1 MTVADSLD
9 GRTFTFRSHDG
20 PAFVPGDVVVLVPPG
35 GGAFLGQVLSAVRGE
50 QDGSTP
56 SLDGSGSVI
65 GALSADGAAIR
76 SDRRPFAGAQIEP
89 AASHHLAGL
98 QREAHLPVGTWRSS
112 GVEVDARLK
121 AQGFNRHTFLC
132 GQSGSGKTYAL
143 GVILEQLML
152 GTDLRMVV
160 LDPNAD
166 FVKLGEHRPDAP
178 AETARALQDCDI
190 RVLGANKTGATPL
203 RLRFATM
210 PQRAQ
215 AAVLQLDPLGD
226 RGEYNLLLHR
236 TEGLRSADLDAF
248 ISELHIE
255 DLDGRL
261 GRTDLDAFI
270 SDLQAGDADER
281 ALGQRVENLGLGDW
295 EIWALDLPS
304 ADEIVNSGPK
314 MTVLNLSGFHNPDE
328 PLAVCLGLIENL
340 WAARE
345 SRTPTVIVIDEAHN
359 ICPAH
364 PSGPLQTA
372 LVNRL
377 IQIAAEGRKYGLWLL
392 LSTQRPSKIHPEIVS
407 QCDNLVLM
415 RINSAGDVAD
425 LTTTFGYAPP
435 AMLASSQ
442 AFVQG
447 EALIA
452 GAFAPA
458 PAIIRMGKRLTH
470 EGGSDVSVPV
480 TKSAPGSS

>member
-9 GRTFTFRSHDG
+9 GRTFFFRDHQG
-20 PAFVPGDVVVLVPPG
+20 AEGIAVVPGDVVVLTAPD
-35 GGAFLGQVLSAVRGE
+35 GGAFLAQVLTATRDKV
-50 QDGSTP
+50 DGDRALLS
-56 SLDGSGSVI
+56 GAGSVI
-65 GALSADGAAIR
+65 GALSVDGPPER
-76 SDRRPFAGAQIEP
+76 GERRPFSEARLQP
-89 AASHHLAGL
+89 ASRQQLAGL
-98 QREAHLPVGTWRSS
+98 QGDARLTVGTWRSS
-112 GVEVDARLK
+112 GIDVAGRLK
-121 AQGFNRHTFLC
+121 AAGFNRHTFLC

-166 FVKLGEHRPDAP
+166 FVKLGELRPDAP
-178 AETARALQDCDI
+178 AATAQALQGRDV
-190 RVLGANKTGATPL
+190 RVLGANQTAATPL
-203 RLRFATM
+203 RLRFSTM

-215 AAVLQLDPLGD
+215 AAVLQLDPLRD

-236 TEGLRSADLDAF
+236 TETLQSGDIDLPTF
-248 ISELHIE
+248 IAQLH
-255 DLDGRL
+255 
-261 GRTDLDAFI
+261 
-270 SDLQAGDADER
+270 AGDADER
-281 ALGQRVENLGLGDW
+281 ALAQRVENLGLVDW
-295 EIWALDLPS
+295 EVWALDQPS
-304 ADEIVNSGPK
+304 ADEIVESAPGL
-314 MTVLNLSGFHNPDE
+314 TVLNLSGFRDPDE
-328 PLAVCLGLIENL
+328 PLAVCLGLIERL
-340 WAARE
+340 WAKRE
-345 SRTPTVIVIDEAHN
+345 SRIPTVIVIDEAHN
-359 ICPAH
+359 ICPAK

-372 LVNRL
+372 LVSRL
-377 IQIAAEGRKYGLWLL
+377 IQIAAEGRKYGLWLF

-425 LTTTFGYAPP
+425 LTTTFGFAPP

-452 GAFAPA
+452 GAIAPA

-470 EGGSDVSVPV
+470 EGGSDVAVPM
-480 TKSAPGSS
+480 TD